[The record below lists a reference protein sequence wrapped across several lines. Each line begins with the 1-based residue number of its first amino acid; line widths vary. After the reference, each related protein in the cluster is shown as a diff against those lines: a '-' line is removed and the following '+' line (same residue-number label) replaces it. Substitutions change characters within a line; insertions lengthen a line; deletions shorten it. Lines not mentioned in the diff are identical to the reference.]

1 MSARA
6 LQRAAAFLQTGRF
19 PLVSRCCSSQAGS
32 SGAGDGAKGDSTAA
46 KAPKAKKASEQPKP
60 AVFYAAKRLAAG
72 SLYIVQGKKAQP
84 KYMAPELFEYNPMS
98 FYDLEVAISPA
109 RNPQPSSVR
118 KEA

>member
-60 AVFYAAKRLAAG
+60 AV
-72 SLYIVQGKKAQP
+72 QGKKAQP